1 MADAL
6 KRIGALEMAPRP
18 IVGAAAPDRY
28 RNKAQYPVAQGE
40 YRLLAGFYAPRS
52 HRVVEQRD
60 CRLQPEIFR
69 DVLDEVLRWAK
80 RAGVSAYDEE
90 SGQGLLRHVYIRQ
103 ARATGEIMVCLVCTS
118 GKLPDT
124 KGLVSALRE
133 RAPGLATVVVNINRR
148 DTNVILGEETFP
160 LWGPGTIT
168 DELCG
173 LRFRL
178 SPHSFYQV
186 NREQAERLYA
196 LAAEAAA
203 LTGKETLLDL
213 YCGTGTIGLS
223 MAARAARVIGV
234 EVVPQAVETPAA
246 TPRTTALKT
255 PVSSAPTPARRPPA
269 SGRKGCAPTW
279 WFSTRPAKAVTR
291 RWWIPSPSWR
301 PPGWYMCPAIRP
313 LLRGI
318 CGLSASGAMP

>member
-1 MADAL
+1 MKTPPRVLGLAL
-6 KRIGALEMAPRP
+6 ALS
-18 IVGAAAPDRY
+18 
-28 RNKAQYPVAQGE
+28 
-40 YRLLAGFYAPRS
+40 LALPLTGCGSMLERSYASVTP
-52 HRVVEQRD
+52 HTQ
-60 CRLQPEIFR
+60 F
-69 DVLDEVLRWAK
+69 
-80 RAGVSAYDEE
+80 YDE
-90 SGQGLLRHVYIRQ
+90 SAI
-103 ARATGEIMVCLVCTS
+103 TS
-118 GKLPDT
+118 TLGAENYQ
-124 KGLVSALRE
+124 GLVSALRE

-223 MAARAARVIGV
+223 MAAQAAQVIGV
-234 EVVPQAVETPAA
+234 EVVPQAVED
-246 TPRTTALKT
+246 
-255 PVSSAPTPARRPPA
+255 ARRNAADNGIENARFLCADAGQAAARLRAEGVRPDVVVLDPP
-269 SGRKGCAPTW
+269 RKGCDEAVVDTVALMAPDRVVYVSCDPATLARDLRV
-279 WFSTRPAKAVTR
+279 FGERGYAVRQVTPVDMFPRTAHVECVALLTRTD
-291 RWWIPSPSWR
+291 
-301 PPGWYMCPAIRP
+301 
-313 LLRGI
+313 L
-318 CGLSASGAMP
+318 